1 MDTIDRLMLGNKGL
15 EADEQNKTE
24 RLCISK
30 NVTGNDIEV
39 PVFLHEKDGEVN
51 CHAPVD
57 EDAVYDDFE
66 EGNADG
72 EYV

>member
-1 MDTIDRLMLGNKGL
+1 M
-15 EADEQNKTE
+15 
-24 RLCISK
+24 
-30 NVTGNDIEV
+30 TGNDIEV